1 MRVELG
7 KGQRKTRMIK
17 TITGE
22 LATKV
27 KVGLA
32 TSCLEWMGWMG
43 WMGRLLH
50 SIRALCVVL
59 ATTMMLMR
67 CTASITLQQHT
78 SVASWVGPQ
87 MKRQGTVMLVV
98 ETTVMWVPCLGL

>member
-43 WMGRLLH
+43 WMGRLLPVSSLKLTDTPSCGRIDLQHGCEMGPLQSSTDKSAQLSSMMATIKNDILH
-50 SIRALCVVL
+50 SL
-59 ATTMMLMR
+59 
-67 CTASITLQQHT
+67 T
-78 SVASWVGPQ
+78 S
-87 MKRQGTVMLVV
+87 KRKKS
-98 ETTVMWVPCLGL
+98 